1 MAIDARKNGK
11 GIIYQ
16 LRAQNATTTT
26 KRAWKSR
33 LAEPLGQNWPIA
45 IITANEYNDQTSLE
59 VGAKNNYSQPAPLIR
74 P

>member
-1 MAIDARKNGK
+1 MTIDARKNGK

-16 LRAQNATTTT
+16 LRAKNATT
-26 KRAWKSR
+26 
-33 LAEPLGQNWPIA
+33 GQNWPPP
-45 IITANEYNDQTSLE
+45 IITANEYNDQASLE